1 MANVANSKAYHEM
14 KPVNE
19 LALEQGEPLKEV
31 IVAEATPSYFE
42 KMLGAGEEPPPQL
55 SLYYSSFSF
64 LGAFVGMSAIG
75 LLHTYVMMPEANMAL
90 LVGSFGAMSVIL
102 FSGFKTPVAQPK
114 NVIIG
119 NTIGGLVGVVVFES
133 MALLG
138 LQQMLWLGAA
148 LAVSLTI
155 VAQEITGTVHP
166 PGGATALIYVITPP
180 VQHLRY
186 WFVLCPSFL
195 GAVIMVAVACVTN
208 NLSSDRVYP
217 QYWWPS
223 AEEAESEESEPETLL
238 GRYFKKFQGA
248 KAKPLPAAFPPLAQ
262 TWCSFLGA
270 FVGVATL
277 GLLHAYVII
286 PMMHETLLIGAFGAM
301 SVIIFSAWKV
311 PFAQPKN
318 AIIGNTLGGLVGVC
332 VYNFLQAF
340 GLGQHVWFGAAL
352 AVALTILVQEIT
364 NTVHPPGGA
373 TALLFEIVPMLHKF
387 EFMYVLTPSFL
398 GTVILV
404 LIGCIT
410 NNLVAKRHYPQFWF
424 PF

>member
-1 MANVANSKAYHEM
+1 MANTKSYHEM

-19 LALEQGEPLKEV
+19 LAIEQGEPLK
-31 IVAEATPSYFE
+31 AEAEAPAPGYCE
-42 KMLGAGEEPPPQL
+42 KMSGAGAEPPPQL
-55 SLYYSSFSF
+55 SLSYSGFSF

-75 LLHTYVMMPEANMAL
+75 LLHSYVMMPRANMAL
-90 LVGSFGAMSVIL
+90 LVGSFGAMSVIV
-102 FSGFKTPVAQPK
+102 FSGYKTPVAQPK
-114 NVIIG
+114 NVILG
-119 NTIGGLVGVVVFES
+119 NTLGGLVGVATFDALQALQLES
-133 MALLG
+133 
-138 LQQMLWLGAA
+138 QLWLGAA
-148 LAVSLTI
+148 LAVALTI
-155 VAQEITGTVHP
+155 VVQELTCTVHP

-180 VQHLRY
+180 VQHLGY

-195 GAVIMVAVACVTN
+195 GAVIVVAVACLTN
-208 NLSSDRVYP
+208 NLAPDRVYP

-223 AEEAESEESEPETLL
+223 EEEADEEESEPETAL
-238 GRYFKKFQGA
+238 GKYFRKFQGA
-248 KAKPLPAAFPPLAQ
+248 KAKPLPAATPPVAQ

-332 VYNFLQAF
+332 VYNVLEMSD
-340 GLGQHVWFGAAL
+340 LGQHIWFGAAL
-352 AVALTILVQEIT
+352 AVSLTILVQELT

-387 EFMYVLTPSFL
+387 EFMYVLTPSLL

-404 LIGCIT
+404 LIGCVT